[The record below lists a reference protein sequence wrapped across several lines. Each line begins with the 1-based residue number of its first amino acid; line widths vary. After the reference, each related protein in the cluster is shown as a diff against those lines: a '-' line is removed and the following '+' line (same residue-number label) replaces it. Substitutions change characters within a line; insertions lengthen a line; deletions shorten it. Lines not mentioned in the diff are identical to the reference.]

1 LRFWDTSALVP
12 LLQVEERT
20 ERADRWVLEDPV
32 LVVWRLTSTEALSA
46 IERRRRLGDAT
57 EEQAGRSRSLLS
69 KLWNSTNVVE
79 DVGAAQRRA
88 ARLLRVHPL
97 RAADALQLAAALA
110 WAEDQP
116 DGHVFLS
123 FDDRLGEAAA
133 KEGFTVLQARP

>member
-20 ERADRWVLEDPV
+20 EQADRWVRQDPV
-32 LVVWRLTSTEALSA
+32 LVVWRLASTEALSA
-46 IERRRRLGDAT
+46 IERRRRQGDAT
-57 EEQAGRSRSLLS
+57 EEQAGRARDLLS
-69 KLWNSTNVVE
+69 KLWDCANVVE
-79 DVGAAQRRA
+79 DVSAAQRRA
-88 ARLLRVHPL
+88 ARLLRIHPL

-116 DGHVFLS
+116 DGDVFLT

-133 KEGFTVLQARP
+133 KEGFTVLRGRS